1 MLRRASIREDLL
13 IVRVPMAWGK
23 ARRCVW
29 LPSDQPGLGLGD
41 LFVIFWTADDPRF
54 QRLGRD
60 LDHAEK

>member
-1 MLRRASIREDLL
+1 MLRRASIREDSL

-41 LFVIFWTADDPRF
+41 LFVI
-54 QRLGRD
+54 L
-60 LDHAEK
+60 LDR